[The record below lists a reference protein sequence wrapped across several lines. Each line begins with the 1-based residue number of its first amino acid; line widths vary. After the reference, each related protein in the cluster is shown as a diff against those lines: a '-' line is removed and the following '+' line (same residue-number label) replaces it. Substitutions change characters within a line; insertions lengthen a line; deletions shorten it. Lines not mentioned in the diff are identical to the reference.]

1 TTTGALKTTGNASV
15 ASDLSVGGTSTLNGP
30 VNINNNLKVK
40 SDTYL
45 NTLSTTGLAKFGSR
59 IATNGLNPND
69 LPAGWAGGVR
79 TYDLYASG
87 TVGVGTGKTVKAYMN
102 NAGNIYASGNLT
114 AGTIK
119 SNGTIESTGRIKA
132 GEYLHLNGQ
141 ATLNAKCTPN
151 GLVGR
156 DSTGR
161 VLSCVSGKWQT
172 ASSDGLKGI
181 FITITDQTSG
191 YKCVIPNSDTGACA
205 CPGSM
210 YDSRYGFLSGTL
222 IAEYDERRCSGS
234 KNEHCYSNF
243 RRLYACK

>member
-1 TTTGALKTTGNASV
+1 GTTTTGTLNTTGKASV
-15 ASDLSVGGTSTLNGP
+15 ASDLAVGGTSTLNGQ

-45 NTLSTTGLAKFGSR
+45 NTLSTTGLAKFGGR

-69 LPAGWAGGVR
+69 LPSGWAGGVR

-87 TVGVGTGKTVKAYMN
+87 TVGAGAGKTVNAYMN
-102 NAGNIYASGNLT
+102 SAGNIFASGNLT

-119 SNGTIESTGRIKA
+119 SNGTIESAGRVKV

-156 DSTGR
+156 DSEGK
-161 VLSCVSGKWQT
+161 VLSC
-172 ASSDGLKGI
+172 AS
-181 FITITDQTSG
+181 
-191 YKCVIPNSDTGACA
+191 
-205 CPGSM
+205 
-210 YDSRYGFLSGTL
+210 
-222 IAEYDERRCSGS
+222 
-234 KNEHCYSNF
+234 
-243 RRLYACK
+243 

>member
-1 TTTGALKTTGNASV
+1 
-15 ASDLSVGGTSTLNGP
+15 
-30 VNINNNLKVK
+30 
-40 SDTYL
+40 
-45 NTLSTTGLAKFGSR
+45 
-59 IATNGLNPND
+59 
-69 LPAGWAGGVR
+69 
-79 TYDLYASG
+79 
-87 TVGVGTGKTVKAYMN
+87 MN

-156 DSTGR
+156 DSSGR

-172 ASSDGLKGI
+172 ASGDGLKGI

-210 YDSRYGFLSGTL
+210 YDSRYGFYL
-222 IAEYDERRCSGS
+222 
-234 KNEHCYSNF
+234 EHLLRNMMNVVVVVVRTSTVIVISEGYMHVNKS
-243 RRLYACK
+243 